1 MGHSADRSCG
11 IDWSNGNLQKD
22 DEKEREID
30 MLFSSIVFL
39 FYFFPIVFLLYY
51 MFSFSRWLQNVLLLI
66 ASLVFYAWGEPVNVL
81 LMIGSIL
88 FNSAMGYAV
97 QKCKGRGKEVY
108 LWLAVAANIAVLFGF
123 KYLTFVLKSFGAFE
137 SGLVPEFEIA
147 LPIGI
152 SFFTFQALSYVVD
165 VYRGTTK
172 AENPFFVGLYI
183 AFFPQLIAGPIIQY
197 NTVADQIRNR
207 KESFNKIAVGLCRF
221 TTGLGKKV
229 LLSNCFAAVAD
240 NVFQWSAIGTDRMQ
254 IPVMLAW
261 LGSIAYSLQIYY
273 DFSAYSDMAIGLGLC
288 FGFKFGENFNYPYIA
303 TSVSDFWKRWHI
315 SLTEWFREYIYF
327 PLGGSRVNNQD
338 FMVRNMLIVW
348 LFTGIWHGANWT
360 FIFWGLYYFVFQL
373 AERFFGYPAKMK
385 SEFWKHFYALMVVN
399 AGWVVFRANDL
410 YQAGRFFMNMLGV
423 NRNGFYSELA
433 VMLLQENWV
442 FFVLGILFSMPVAR
456 KMNEMLYKNPK
467 SAVNRIYT
475 VLYPVGLLLIL
486 IVSVSYLASGTY
498 NPFIYFNF

>member
-1 MGHSADRSCG
+1 
-11 IDWSNGNLQKD
+11 
-22 DEKEREID
+22 
-30 MLFSSIVFL
+30 MLFSSVVFL

-51 MFSFSRWLQNVLLLI
+51 ILSFSRMLQNVLLLV
-66 ASLVFYAWGEPVNVL
+66 ASLAFYAWGEPIYVF
-81 LMIGSIL
+81 LMIYSIL
-88 FNSAMGYAV
+88 INSLIGYGV
-97 QKCKGRGKEVY
+97 ENTEGIYKKFL
-108 LWLAVAANIAVLFGF
+108 LWFSVVINVAALFIF
-123 KYLTFVLKSFGAFE
+123 KYLSFVLDSFGLFDSGVLPRFE
-137 SGLVPEFEIA
+137 LP

-172 AENPFFVGLYI
+172 AENPFYVGLYI

-207 KESFNKIAVGLCRF
+207 KESFDKIALGLCRF

-229 LLSNCFAAVAD
+229 LLSNCFAAIAD
-240 NVFQWSAIGTDRMQ
+240 NVFQWSAIGTDRMPV
-254 IPVMLAW
+254 PVMLAW
-261 LGSIAYSLQIYY
+261 LGSISYTLQIYF

-315 SLTEWFREYIYF
+315 SLTDWFREYVYF

-338 FMVRNMLIVW
+338 YMVRNIFIVW
-348 LFTGIWHGANWT
+348 LLTGIWHGANWT

-373 AERFFGYPAKMK
+373 AERFFEYPKKMK
-385 SEFWKHFYALMVVN
+385 SSFIKHFYTLMVVN
-399 AGWVVFRANDL
+399 AAWVVFRANDL

-423 NRNGFYSELA
+423 NNNGFYSELA
-433 VMLLQENWV
+433 VMLIRENWV
-442 FFVLGILFSMPVAR
+442 FIVLGILFSTPIAR
-456 KMNEMLYKNPK
+456 NMNNILYKKPN
-467 SAVNRIYT
+467 SAVNMVYTIIY
-475 VLYPVGLLLIL
+475 PIGMLLLL

-498 NPFIYFNF
+498 NPFICFNF